1 MVAPQVHHGD
11 ARLVED
17 AQLALEVVLPRGVL
31 ERRDVVGPDVE
42 EGGHV
47 EAEPQHAVVL
57 ERLARHLH
65 HHARQAA
72 FGRVG
77 EVAPEVWRLGCG
89 VDALHALDAVER
101 LDGAEK
107 SGPRGGQRAA
117 ICGRV
122 QDRAQHVGRGRLA
135 LGARE
140 ADDLEPLVGVA
151 PRRGRDVRHRA
162 AHVAAGEARHLRMG
176 GRQLV
181 GQALL
186 GEVRHAPGLE
196 REVEVVGLERG
207 ALAHEDV
214 AGRGLARVAVA
225 AADGRVARAVE
236 ARRAHEEP
244 LALKQ
249 GADLVQCDIH
259 VAQYTGPARRRAPGA
274 VPPRYEQAPPRR
286 RGAARDPPRGYDGRT
301 VGPIPRRPSWRE
313 EHGFAS

>member
-1 MVAPQVHHGD
+1 MWSVPMLRKAATSRPSPSTRSYLSAWLDTSITMRERPLPAALARWRQRSGD
-11 ARLVED
+11 SG
-17 AQLALEVVLPRGVL
+17 VVLTLSMRSTPSNVSMEPRRAVL
-31 ERRDVVGPDVE
+31 EAGSAPPSAAASRIERSMY
-42 EGGHV
+42 
-47 EAEPQHAVVL
+47 AV
-57 ERLARHLH
+57 
-65 HHARQAA
+65 
-72 FGRVG
+72 
-77 EVAPEVWRLGCG
+77 
-89 VDALHALDAVER
+89 
-101 LDGAEK
+101 
-107 SGPRGGQRAA
+107 
-117 ICGRV
+117 
-122 QDRAQHVGRGRLA
+122 
-135 LGARE
+135 
-140 ADDLEPLVGVA
+140 DDLPLV
-151 PRRGRDVRHRA
+151 PVRPMTSSRSS
-162 AHVAAGEARHLRMG
+162 GEARHLRMG

-214 AGRGLARVAVA
+214 TGRGLARVAVA

-274 VPPRYEQAPPRR
+274 VPPRYEQAPSRR
-286 RGAARDPPRGYDGRT
+286 RGAACAPPRGYDGRT
-301 VGPIPRRPSWRE
+301 VSPSPRRPSWRE